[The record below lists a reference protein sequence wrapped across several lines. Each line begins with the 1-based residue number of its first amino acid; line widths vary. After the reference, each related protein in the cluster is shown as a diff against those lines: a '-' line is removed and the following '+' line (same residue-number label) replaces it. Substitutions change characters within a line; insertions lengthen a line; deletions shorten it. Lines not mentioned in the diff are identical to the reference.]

1 MSYMFYKSGGGG
13 SYSNPDSTKFDQNL
27 TAWNVSQVTDMSY
40 MFYGCRFNQALDKWD
55 VGKVTDMSYMFYM
68 AYEFNQNLNSW
79 NVGKVTDMSY
89 MFYMAYEFN
98 QNLNSWHVGKVT
110 DMYGMFYGAGKFNQN
125 LNSWNIGKVANTSY
139 MFYGAYKF
147 NQDLCRW
154 GEIQT
159 FPYDNANNMF
169 LGSGCNYLGNPQEA
183 NKGPFCASQCGPVYN
198 DDVGPTRQLTDATCG
213 LGNVGNGICPIP
225 NACCSQQGWC
235 GFGKDYCDDYQNM
248 IDKTKV
254 ETITMA
260 DPMTVAVPRPMKGTI
275 QRRTPIQRRTQ
286 MRKKNPIH
294 WFTGN
299 NHCPTPGI
307 WHIFMHEKIKNR
319 LDVQPF

>member
-1 MSYMFYKSGGGG
+1 MNKVVDMSYMFYKSGGGG

-55 VGKVTDMSYMFYM
+55 
-68 AYEFNQNLNSW
+68 
-79 NVGKVTDMSY
+79 VGKVTDMSY